1 MSITATTS
9 EFHNEQSRFL
19 DAAQREPVTI
29 LSRGTHRRALVVSPG
44 FYDRAI
50 QAIEDME
57 DIRAAATA
65 RQEAEEVSHEDLK
78 AELGLS

>member
-1 MSITATTS
+1 M
-9 EFHNEQSRFL
+9 
-19 DAAQREPVTI
+19 
-29 LSRGTHRRALVVSPG
+29 VVSPG